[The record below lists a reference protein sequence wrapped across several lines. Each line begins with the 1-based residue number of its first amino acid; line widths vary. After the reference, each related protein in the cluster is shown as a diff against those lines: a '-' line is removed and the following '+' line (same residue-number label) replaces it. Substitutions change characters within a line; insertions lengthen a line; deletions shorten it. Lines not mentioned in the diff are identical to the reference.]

1 MKSQKFHEFINVLKI
16 FYQRTDIYFYQREFE
31 LLKDYLQ
38 CQLNYFLKKYFIIYF
53 YIKINNYYA

>member
-16 FYQRTDIYFYQREFE
+16 FYRRTDIYSYQREFE

>member
-1 MKSQKFHEFINVLKI
+1 MRSQKFHEFINVLKI